1 MKHQKVR
8 IFALCAVI
16 ISLIFMAA
24 FVSDL
29 NGPRAALAQAT
40 GCGNWQGFYWNNGSF
55 SGNPTSTRT
64 DPSIGFNWG
73 TSSPAPNINGG
84 GPFTVRWYST
94 IGFGNGGIYD
104 FHAGA
109 KDGIRIAVDGNLVMN
124 HWQTQSSF
132 TVYDQNVNL
141 TAGNHQIIVDFG
153 DFGTNDAAGVL
164 FNWTTVSGDS
174 TVTCTAATPTP
185 GPTPTGPAVPSST
198 GLQVTNIKAVVIT
211 ALANVRSGPSTS
223 FTPVTQITRGTVVG
237 VVAQNGVNTW
247 FMVQL
252 KDGTRGW
259 IFRRMIYL
267 YGGDITKL
275 PFTTVAFQP
284 LPSLAN
290 VQGESRIPAMVRSGP
305 STRGDKLG
313 VIPQGEDFQIL
324 KLSRNRAWVYV
335 NDQGLQGWVFIVNV
349 KIIFGDLGMV
359 PVSN

>member
-1 MKHQKVR
+1 
-8 IFALCAVI
+8 
-16 ISLIFMAA
+16 
-24 FVSDL
+24 VS
-29 NGPRAALAQAT
+29 
-40 GCGNWQGFYWNNGSF
+40 
-55 SGNPTSTRT
+55 
-64 DPSIGFNWG
+64 
-73 TSSPAPNINGG
+73 
-84 GPFTVRWYST
+84 
-94 IGFGNGGIYD
+94 
-104 FHAGA
+104 
-109 KDGIRIAVDGNLVMN
+109 
-124 HWQTQSSF
+124 
-132 TVYDQNVNL
+132 L

-153 DFGTNDAAGVL
+153 DFGTNHPAGIL

-174 TVTCTAATPTP
+174 SLTCTAATPTP
-185 GPTPTGPAVPSST
+185 GATASGSTTTTGPTGLVVS
-198 GLQVTNIKAVVIT
+198 NIKAVVIT
-211 ALANVRSGPSTS
+211 NLANVRSGPSTS
-223 FTPVTQITRGTVVG
+223 FTPVTQVTKGTVLG

-252 KDGTRGW
+252 KDGSRGW

-275 PFTTVAFQP
+275 PFTAVAFEP
-284 LPSLAN
+284 LPALAN
-290 VQGESRIPAMVRSGP
+290 VQGEARIPAMVRSGP